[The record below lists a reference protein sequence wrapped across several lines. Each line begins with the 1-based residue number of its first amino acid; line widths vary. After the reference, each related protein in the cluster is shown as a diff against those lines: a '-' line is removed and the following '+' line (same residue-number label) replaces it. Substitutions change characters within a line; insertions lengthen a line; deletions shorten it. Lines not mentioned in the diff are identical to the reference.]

1 MNYIPEN
8 IDFAEYLKSTEHTTT
23 IVHSSAF
30 LEHLQESYRPKD
42 RGKRVYMPW
51 EKTKKLFHFRPGE
64 VTIWAGES
72 GQGKS
77 LVMNQVLMSLLSQEN
92 KICLASLE
100 LTAAETFKRLL
111 RIYSHVCFED
121 EDTSHLTEKQLETLD
136 DAAREMIEWTKNM
149 WLFHRLGNV
158 DSALLLGS
166 MKYAVDK
173 FGVQHFI
180 IDNLQKCIPGTDN
193 YNAEKDFVS
202 DLFDMAKETGCHV
215 HLVHHTKKPVKSGE
229 EPDKSSIKGSSAIT
243 DIVDN
248 VFIIW
253 RNLSKEAE
261 AQKEAKD
268 QNADKM
274 KMPDTFIK
282 SVKQRHY
289 SGSSV
294 GEQTFGLWFDR
305 QSSQLKGN
313 PDDPLMEYWKTWP
326 HIHSVYTGKFL

>member
-1 MNYIPEN
+1 MNHIPDN
-8 IDFAEYLKSTEHTTT
+8 IDFAEYLKATEHKTT

-30 LEHLQESYRPKD
+30 LEELLDSYRPKD
-42 RGKRVYMPW
+42 RSKRVYMPW

-77 LVMNQVLMSLLSQEN
+77 LVMNQVLMSLLSQDN

-121 EDTSHLTEKQLETLD
+121 EDSSYLTEKQLQTLD
-136 DAAREMIEWTKNM
+136 DAAEEMLGFTKNM

-158 DSALLLGS
+158 DSVLLLGS
-166 MKYAVDK
+166 MKYAADK

-229 EPDKSSIKGSSAIT
+229 EPDKSSIKGSSSIT

-253 RNLSKEAE
+253 RNLTKEAE
-261 AQKEAKD
+261 EQKQTPSES
-268 QNADKM
+268 KM
-274 KMPDTFIK
+274 KEPDTFIK

-305 QSSQLKGN
+305 HSSQLKGS
-313 PDDPLMEYWKTWP
+313 PKDPLMEYYKEWP
-326 HIHSVYTGKFL
+326 HVSSSYSGDF